1 MVSSRL
7 EVSLEGK
14 PLAKAHALFYEG
26 LEEVKNGDK
35 SKIHVVYGK
44 IEFSFFFFFRKRI
57 CFKIHSR
64 RRWSWRRRMGVLS
77 RKSLQESLQNS
88 VNPFLSHLSTRSDEW
103 EGFSA
108 SLLIARA

>member
-44 IEFSFFFFFRKRI
+44 I
-57 CFKIHSR
+57 
-64 RRWSWRRRMGVLS
+64 
-77 RKSLQESLQNS
+77 
-88 VNPFLSHLSTRSDEW
+88 
-103 EGFSA
+103 
-108 SLLIARA
+108 